1 MLVQDAQALV
11 GCPLGQ
17 ALECLQSDVLTV
29 AEQWINTALR
39 LAAKIFL
46 ALVVLELIVTG
57 YALWTKTTPLGETL
71 QHMAI
76 KVCILATLLVGIT
89 WLATHGGALIRAPQ
103 TVANELAP
111 SALKTVGGP
120 LGEVAVVS
128 ASGTT
133 VTDIVGQGIQ
143 LFAKIW
149 YDTTTR
155 PEGILAGALAMINP
169 TLGVIA
175 SPASLLIL
183 VASFLVLG
191 TFIRVAVELL
201 KVLIEAYIAMGAGA
215 VFLGFAAFR
224 ATATL
229 TEGWIRYMV
238 MVSVKLFFVYVVAAF
253 TMTMGNQLI
262 AAYGESTGWLL
273 LVVDPQDP
281 GTATYSVIPGI
292 LLVAVSMLVWGLCSL
307 PERLAQGVTQNVSVN
322 IKGWL
327 SKT

>member
-76 KVCILATLLVGIT
+76 KCVYPSDPARGDYLAGDGRAERLSGPRRPSRTNSPPPRSKRSVG
-89 WLATHGGALIRAPQ
+89 H
-103 TVANELAP
+103 
-111 SALKTVGGP
+111 SARWRWCRP
-120 LGEVAVVS
+120 
-128 ASGTT
+128 SGTT

-155 PEGILAGALAMINP
+155 PEGLLAGALAMINP

-191 TFIRVAVELL
+191 TFIRVAVELH

-253 TMTMGNQLI
+253 TMTMGNQPHRGLR
-262 AAYGESTGWLL
+262 
-273 LVVDPQDP
+273 
-281 GTATYSVIPGI
+281 GI
-292 LLVAVSMLVWGLCSL
+292 D
-307 PERLAQGVTQNVSVN
+307 RLASPSGGPAGPRYGHIFGYIRVFY
-322 IKGWL
+322 WL
-327 SKT
+327 RSQCWCGACVVCRSGSHRG